1 MTQQRVGG
9 IGLGLMGGGMC
20 RRLLDLGTFD
30 VTVSDVDLIKAR
42 ELAGHGAHVATS
54 ADDVVQSCDIVV
66 VSLPNPAIA
75 KDVLLKE
82 STRNAMK
89 KGLVILDFS
98 TLDATT
104 SKEISAA
111 LALRGV
117 LYVDTPVSGGPAEAV
132 RGALTI
138 IIGAREDELPTAM
151 PVLKALG
158 ASIHFAD
165 ARGAGTTIKLVNNV
179 ISLANVLVAAEAL
192 VLGAKAGVDGGTMF
206 RILQHCGARSL
217 ALVKRF
223 PKALKGDFSPGFM
236 VDLAEKDLALALDMA
251 HKMKVP
257 MMMASLCRDIYL
269 TTSKSGRGK
278 LDTNAVLQYL
288 EELNGIEVRGETEV
302 VVKA

>member
-1 MTQQRVGG
+1 LNLQKIGV

-20 RRLLDLGTFD
+20 RRLLDVGNFD
-30 VTVSDVDLIKAR
+30 VTVADVDLAKAQ
-42 ELAGHGAHVATS
+42 ELAGRGAHVAAS
-54 ADDVVQSCDIVV
+54 ADEVVQSCDIVV

-82 STRNAMK
+82 STRNAMR

-98 TLDATT
+98 TLDADT

-111 LALRGV
+111 LAPAGV
-117 LYVDTPVSGGPAEAV
+117 LYVDTPVSGGPAEAAK
-132 RGALTI
+132 GALTI

-158 ASIHFAD
+158 TSIHFAN

-179 ISLANVLVAAEAL
+179 ISLGNVLIAAEAL

-223 PKALKGDFSPGFM
+223 PKALGGDFSPGFM

-257 MMMASLCRDIYL
+257 MMMASLGHDIYL
-269 TTSKSGRGK
+269 TTSRSGRGK